1 MTDQRHPEN
10 RQNTVKIA
18 ALATFRLWQTGQA
31 GSLRIV

>member
-1 MTDQRHPEN
+1 MTDQRHPKT

-18 ALATFRLWQTGQA
+18 ALATFWLWQTGQA